1 MGILALE
8 VSFIL
13 TKHASFALQSKAVAG
28 RGILADA
35 VLVMG
40 SILPSVLTCPIL
52 AITVFSFFLPLAA
65 IYNLVGSKEN
75 ITILAVIVMSLVVAY
90 RLKTMEIKQ
99 KQNR

>member
-13 TKHASFALQSKAVAG
+13 TKQVSFAWQKKAVAG
-28 RGILADA
+28 RGILTDA

-40 SILPSVLTCPIL
+40 SILSSVLTCPIL
-52 AITVFSFFLPLAA
+52 AITVLSFFLPLTA
-65 IYNLVGSKEN
+65 IYSLVGNKEN

-90 RLKTMEIKQ
+90 RLKTIEIKQ